1 MHRSCGRLGGRA
13 EMRRGSGAADGAV
26 VLASALSAF
35 AKRVTAPVVAAV
47 AASSREGG
55 GCFSKINQLC

>member
-1 MHRSCGRLGGRA
+1 
-13 EMRRGSGAADGAV
+13 MRRGSGAADGAV

-55 GCFSKINQLC
+55 CFSKINQLCYRAALLWYMIAG

>member
-1 MHRSCGRLGGRA
+1 
-13 EMRRGSGAADGAV
+13 MRRGSGAADGAV

-55 GCFSKINQLC
+55 VLFENQPAMLKSMNNGIN

>member
-1 MHRSCGRLGGRA
+1 
-13 EMRRGSGAADGAV
+13 MRRGSGAADGAV

-55 GCFSKINQLC
+55 AFRNLTSYVKEH